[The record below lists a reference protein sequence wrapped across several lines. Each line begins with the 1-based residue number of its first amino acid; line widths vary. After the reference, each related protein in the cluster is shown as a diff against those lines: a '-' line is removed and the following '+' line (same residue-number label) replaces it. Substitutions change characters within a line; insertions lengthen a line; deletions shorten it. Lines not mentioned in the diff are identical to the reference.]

1 MARTAFAPWARA
13 KAALRHRVHEWT
25 RRRQG
30 EDGERIALDRRRIY
44 ILPTRLGVGFAVMV
58 FAMLGGGL
66 NYGNNLAIAL
76 GLLLGSLGLVA
87 MHHCHGNLL
96 GLTIRLAATEP
107 AFAGGR
113 VGFQLLVDNPT
124 RAARPRVGIE
134 VQAARGALR
143 DVPAQSSVPIDLELP
158 ARRRGTVHLRRLVIA
173 TTYPFGLFRAWSVG
187 HPDYVALAY
196 PALAPAGLTPPGV
209 LTDTGGAQDH
219 QGRGDD
225 DFAGL
230 QPFQPGDS
238 MGRIAWKAHARGLG
252 LHTKRYAGTSVVSH
266 VFDWES
272 LPGLPTE
279 PRLSLLTRWI
289 VDAHARGDAYGLRM
303 PGVEVA
309 PNVGRGHRQQCLG
322 LLATHGDSDA
332 LG

>member
-1 MARTAFAPWARA
+1 MASAAFAPWARV
-13 KAALRHRVHEWT
+13 KSALRQRVHEWT

-30 EDGERIALDRRRIY
+30 DDGERIALDRRRIY

-58 FAMLGGGL
+58 VSMLGGGL
-66 NYGNNLAIAL
+66 NYGNNLGIAL

-96 GLTIRLAATEP
+96 GLAIRLAATEP
-107 AFAGGR
+107 AFTGGHVVFR
-113 VGFQLLVDNPT
+113 LLVDNPT
-124 RAARPRVGIE
+124 RAARPRVRIE
-134 VQAARGALR
+134 VQDAGSLLF
-143 DVPAQSSVPIDLELP
+143 DVPAQASAPVELELP
-158 ARRRGTVHLRRLVIA
+158 ARRRGTVRLRRFVIA

-196 PALAPAGLTPPGV
+196 PALAPAGVPPPGV

-219 QGRGDD
+219 HGRGDE

-238 MGRIAWKAHARGLG
+238 LGRIAWKAHARGLG

-272 LPGLPTE
+272 LPTLAVE
-279 PRLSLLTRWI
+279 PRLSLLARWI

-303 PGVEVA
+303 PGAEVE

-322 LLATHGDSDA
+322 ILATHADGESH
-332 LG
+332 G